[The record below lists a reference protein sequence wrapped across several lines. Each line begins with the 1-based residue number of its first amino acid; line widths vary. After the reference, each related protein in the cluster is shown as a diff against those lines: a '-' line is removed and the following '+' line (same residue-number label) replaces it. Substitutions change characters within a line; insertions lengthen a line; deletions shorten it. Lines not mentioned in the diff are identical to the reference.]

1 MKRLAAILPLLLLLS
16 ALFGCGSRTR
26 VSARLDALDTL
37 VSRPPSG
44 PPSAALYDSVLQVL
58 DTLMYDVV
66 GLGEDVEARWHLLY
80 AAAEDKADRPLLFD
94 THVRPAYDY
103 YCDATHDGTQGDST
117 LLHRFA
123 QSCFYMGVHYY
134 HSDSTVRIEQM
145 MQKSVNVAKSC
156 GDHYTAYLALK
167 YLSSQLMYSNTS
179 ESVKIALEGLAEFK
193 RSYHHSPY
201 NEAII
206 LNNLGFCYIYNSEQ
220 DKALDCFEK
229 ALQVSAQESD
239 SLSVSH
245 IFYGLS
251 YYYYRSNDYTSA
263 LAYLQKYI
271 DDNTGIWDQYASIMA
286 VNIYMKM
293 DSLDKAETFISKCLP
308 QETTVQKFHSYLTLQ
323 KIFFRQHR
331 NEEAMC
337 LVDSIR
343 KYADEMHADEM
354 RKNFV
359 FYKDNIERE
368 RANVQLRV
376 KNVRQHDLFVT
387 LGIVMFLMLCLAFVV
402 FRQRHKRQCHLTK
415 IEKMRRQMTVER
427 EQHQQRLAALQI
439 QVKEAEIEQKNKKL
453 SYLKSYIEKQSIA
466 IETFKSST
474 DRALL
479 SLTEEDWQS
488 LEVALDDIYDNF
500 ILKLRTSFPQMKED
514 MVRLCMLQKIGM
526 TNRNISNIFFI
537 TLESVKKRK
546 QRLKKELF
554 PNAPKEQTFEE
565 IIEKSVDF
573 IR

>member
-1 MKRLAAILPLLLLLS
+1 
-16 ALFGCGSRTR
+16 
-26 VSARLDALDTL
+26 
-37 VSRPPSG
+37 
-44 PPSAALYDSVLQVL
+44 
-58 DTLMYDVV
+58 
-66 GLGEDVEARWHLLY
+66 
-80 AAAEDKADRPLLFD
+80 
-94 THVRPAYDY
+94 
-103 YCDATHDGTQGDST
+103 
-117 LLHRFA
+117 
-123 QSCFYMGVHYY
+123 
-134 HSDSTVRIEQM
+134 
-145 MQKSVNVAKSC
+145 
-156 GDHYTAYLALK
+156 
-167 YLSSQLMYSNTS
+167 
-179 ESVKIALEGLAEFK
+179 
-193 RSYHHSPY
+193 
-201 NEAII
+201 
-206 LNNLGFCYIYNSEQ
+206 
-220 DKALDCFEK
+220 
-229 ALQVSAQESD
+229 
-239 SLSVSH
+239 
-245 IFYGLS
+245 
-251 YYYYRSNDYTSA
+251 
-263 LAYLQKYI
+263 
-271 DDNTGIWDQYASIMA
+271 
-286 VNIYMKM
+286 
-293 DSLDKAETFISKCLP
+293 
-308 QETTVQKFHSYLTLQ
+308 
-323 KIFFRQHR
+323 
-331 NEEAMC
+331 MC

-402 FRQRHKRQCHLTK
+402 FRQRHKRQCHLTE

-453 SYLKSYIEKQSIA
+453 SYLKSYIEKQSIT

-474 DRALL
+474 DRERL
-479 SLTEEDWQS
+479 SLTEGDWQS

-526 TNRNISNIFFI
+526 TNRDISNIFFI